1 MWLVMSLVCIV
12 AAMILYSRIQGDIPD
27 ELSFL
32 KKSKK
37 EYAINTQN
45 ALNIDEL
52 KNNSY
57 ISGWYIKK
65 DSLGN
70 FEYTKAFDTNIEV
83 DGSRLSPPEMIF
95 TCYERQLYISL
106 NTRIGTNFY
115 KKDESYYTDID
126 IKSLNTTLLSSSWLL
141 GKNNKAFY
149 EDKMEFL
156 NTVQKES
163 ELKVNI
169 SYAGERKDYHIDMS
183 GLPKLIGTIVD
194 CEKVQK

>member
-37 EYAINTQN
+37 DYVINTDN
-45 ALNIDEL
+45 ALSFDAL

-57 ISGWYIKK
+57 LSGWYIKK
-65 DSLGN
+65 DNLGN
-70 FEYTKAFDTNIEV
+70 FEYTKSLDTPIEV
-83 DGSRLSPPEMIF
+83 DGNRLSPPELTF

-126 IKSLNTTLLSSSWLL
+126 IKSLNKVLSSNSWLL

-149 EDKMEFL
+149 EDKLEFL
-156 NTVQKES
+156 SIAQKES
-163 ELKVNI
+163 ELKFSI
-169 SYAGERKDYHIDMS
+169 SYAGERKDYNLNMS
-183 GLPKLIGTIVD
+183 GFPKLIGTIVN